1 MPRQAGFLVL
11 DKVLNEIC
19 RGGTFVGGGLGNNVD
34 RSNTDVFDK
43 SLVGQ
48 VYNVDNKVDDK
59 PPQGEGNTQG
69 AGNSKRDV
77 VAGSNNQ
84 ADLD

>member
-1 MPRQAGFLVL
+1 LPRQAGFLVL

-19 RGGTFVGGGLGNNVD
+19 RGDTFVGGGLGNNVD

-48 VYNVDNKVDDK
+48 VYNVDNKVDGK
-59 PPQGEGNTQG
+59 PPHGAGNTQG

-77 VAGSNNQ
+77 VAGSNN
-84 ADLD
+84 